1 MVVEAGGG
9 MLFGIPM
16 DHIAETVRVHH
27 DAVRR
32 FKQSEAFV
40 LRDAIVPLI
49 RLDRLLGVGSSVWF
63 GDGSEEDAVLVVR
76 YGGSMVG
83 LVVDHFR
90 EGMDIILKP
99 FDGILSGIQG
109 YSGSALLGDGR
120 VLLVL
125 NLKELL

>member
-1 MVVEAGGG
+1 
-9 MLFGIPM
+9 MLLGIPM
-16 DHIAETVRVHH
+16 EHISETVRVHR
-27 DAVRR
+27 DNVQR

-40 LRDAIVPLI
+40 LREAIVPMI
-49 RLDRLLGVGSSVWF
+49 RLDNLLGIPATQWF
-63 GDGSEEDAVLVVR
+63 GDGNEEDAVLVVR
-76 YGGSMVG
+76 IGGNVVG